1 MNSISTSLKQ
11 LPKDTVEDILQGI
24 NSLGEP
30 EITVSVARKNI
41 KLADEFVF
49 YFLTNMNSLMA
60 DPEITKQDLMVLMQY
75 ATKMKYGNQLSISQL
90 DIAEDLKI
98 DKSKVSKSVKKLIER
113 GVFYR
118 EKRSLFMNWKFLAKG
133 NLNDFIKAEREKTN
147 VLKRAGGFT
156 SLHFL
161 FFLNSILLIVSNF
174 FSM

>member
-60 DPEITKQDLMVLMQY
+60 DPEITKQDLMVLQ
-75 ATKMKYGNQLSISQL
+75 A
-90 DIAEDLKI
+90 
-98 DKSKVSKSVKKLIER
+98 
-113 GVFYR
+113 
-118 EKRSLFMNWKFLAKG
+118 
-133 NLNDFIKAEREKTN
+133 
-147 VLKRAGGFT
+147 
-156 SLHFL
+156 
-161 FFLNSILLIVSNF
+161 SILQ
-174 FSM
+174 

>member
-118 EKRSLFMNWKFLAKG
+118 EKRSLFMNCLRVASDC
-133 NLNDFIKAEREKTN
+133 LRPSA
-147 VLKRAGGFT
+147 
-156 SLHFL
+156 SLHMWHCL
-161 FFLNSILLIVSNF
+161 EPRAPSRSHPMCRDLELQEVLR
-174 FSM
+174 